1 MAQQLADNWQA
12 KSTTSAEACIGV
24 AKIMKAAAVE
34 PGTPRY
40 SLPRTFQIGAR
51 LLGVVA
57 RHDVRAEP
65 IEPGEDRKGR
75 SIKDHGLLA
84 SLGVGEE
91 QQPAFQVHLFPF
103 EVQDFPE
110 PTAGEQQQPNRCGG
124 EGTDLGEAVLSLG
137 QVLGLRLSLVH
148 VPGNALGLRF
158 TDGRAQS
165 LQLSTSQ
172 ETLAAVLLELLD
184 PARRVHTLGH
194 NAGSAGKSV
203 HAADDRQ
210 NPVGLEWRPLERPV
224 QPRDLRPGELVSLG
238 RSEFGLYDLVQQM
251 PIENSR
257 SGF

>member
-24 AKIMKAAAVE
+24 AKIMKADAVE

-75 SIKDHGLLA
+75 SIKDHGL
-84 SLGVGEE
+84 STGLGVGEK

-110 PTAGEQQQPNRCGG
+110 PTAGEEQQPDRSGG
-124 EGTDLGEAVLSLG
+124 EGTNLGESVLGLW
-137 QVLGLRLSLVH
+137 QVLGLQLPLLH
-148 VPGNALGLRF
+148 VPRNALDLRF
-158 TDGRAQS
+158 ADRRA
-165 LQLSTSQ
+165 
-172 ETLAAVLLELLD
+172 
-184 PARRVHTLGH
+184 
-194 NAGSAGKSV
+194 
-203 HAADDRQ
+203 
-210 NPVGLEWRPLERPV
+210 
-224 QPRDLRPGELVSLG
+224 
-238 RSEFGLYDLVQQM
+238 
-251 PIENSR
+251 
-257 SGF
+257 